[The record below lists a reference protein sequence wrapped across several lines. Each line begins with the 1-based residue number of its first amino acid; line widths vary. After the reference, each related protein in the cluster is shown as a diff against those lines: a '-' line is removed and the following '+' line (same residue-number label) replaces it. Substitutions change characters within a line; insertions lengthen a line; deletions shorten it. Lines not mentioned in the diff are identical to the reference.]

1 MVPRM
6 VKGLK
11 DVKVVGVAAGRGHTV
26 ICTDDGRVWTFGDG
40 VYPPIYLR
48 VSMHSDHNQRVKC
61 LYSWILIGP

>member
-6 VKGLK
+6 VEGLK

-40 VYPPIYLR
+40 V
-48 VSMHSDHNQRVKC
+48 
-61 LYSWILIGP
+61 